1 MIFESRCARQLTT
14 RRGKLVDSRLE
25 SGFASYP
32 TRLKAAIP
40 GMNLITREELKDKLD
55 RGDDFKLVCAL
66 SEWAYRAKHIPGSLH
81 IDNPNKATEFLEKSD
96 EIVVYCSDPSC
107 PASKYA
113 YHLLT
118 TGGYEKVWRYAGG
131 VLDWEEAGYPLE
143 GEWAEAGAEA
153 EATR

>member
-1 MIFESRCARQLTT
+1 
-14 RRGKLVDSRLE
+14 
-25 SGFASYP
+25 
-32 TRLKAAIP
+32 
-40 GMNLITREELKDKLD
+40 MNLITRDELKEKLD

-81 IDNPNKATEFLEKSD
+81 IDNPSKAIDLLDKSD
-96 EIVVYCSDPSC
+96 EIVVYCSDVHC

-113 YHLLT
+113 YHILT
-118 TGGYEKVWRYAGG
+118 SNGYEDVRRYEGG
-131 VLDWEEAGYPLE
+131 IIDWEDAGYPVE